1 MTESGP
7 GDTPDPEDMDH
18 IGYAEAAAELE
29 VILAELERDTVD
41 VDRLATQVKR
51 AAELI
56 RVCRGRITSAR
67 MQVDSVMSELERA
80 TDLGAEG

>member
-1 MTESGP
+1 
-7 GDTPDPEDMDH
+7 
-18 IGYAEAAAELE
+18 
-29 VILAELERDTVD
+29 LERDTVD

-67 MQVDSVMSELERA
+67 MEVDSVMAELERA
-80 TDLGAEG
+80 SNQGAEADV